1 MFWRARLIKS
11 EIYSNISDLD
21 YPPPELARQG
31 GLNDRDTPVST
42 FETAL
47 AEVDAMEGQLVQLA
61 GFRVKNESPIR
72 LAVIGKYANV
82 QKKEWI
88 HAFRWPRSRMPQ
100 LTEIRVQSRPSS
112 IYLLES
118 RR

>member
-1 MFWRARLIKS
+1 MIVT
-11 EIYSNISDLD
+11 
-21 YPPPELARQG
+21 P
-31 GLNDRDTPVST
+31 PVST
-42 FETAL
+42 FARIETAL

-82 QKKEWI
+82 QKKRVDTCISLAEI
-88 HAFRWPRSRMPQ
+88 RMPQ
-100 LTEIRVQSRPSS
+100 LRVQSRPSS